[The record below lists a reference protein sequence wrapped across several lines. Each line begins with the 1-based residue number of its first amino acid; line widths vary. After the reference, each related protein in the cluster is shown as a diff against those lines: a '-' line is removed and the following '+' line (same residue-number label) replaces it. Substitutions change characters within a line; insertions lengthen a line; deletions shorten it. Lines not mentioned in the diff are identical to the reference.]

1 MELTS
6 CSWQSLLLFITLSLC
21 LAASLIFLLNS
32 PRRRSKSLPPGPPAL
47 LFLAKFLALRQS
59 IFDLPQILR
68 ELHARHGPV
77 ISVRLFRPLVFV
89 SDRHL
94 AHRVLVQSGVTFAD
108 RPQVFEPGHLFTS
121 GARNINA
128 APYGPY
134 WRLVRPTSPPRCCT
148 RPVSACSRRR
158 GGGHATRSS
167 TTSSQPAA
175 AARGPSP

>member
-1 MELTS
+1 
-6 CSWQSLLLFITLSLC
+6 LFITLSLC

-32 PRRRSKSLPPGPPAL
+32 RRRRSKLLPPGPPAL

-68 ELHARHGPV
+68 ELHACHGTV

-134 WRLVRPTSPPRCCT
+134 WRLALRQ
-148 RPVSACSRRR
+148 VSR
-158 GGGHATRSS
+158 
-167 TTSSQPAA
+167 
-175 AARGPSP
+175 